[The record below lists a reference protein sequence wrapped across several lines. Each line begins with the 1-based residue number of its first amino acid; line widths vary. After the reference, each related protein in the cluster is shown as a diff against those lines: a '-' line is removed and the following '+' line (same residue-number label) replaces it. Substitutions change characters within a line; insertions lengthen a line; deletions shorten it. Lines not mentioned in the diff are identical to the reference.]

1 MQAECVFCNISK
13 CQENFWPKEAL
24 GLKKLFDL
32 GGGKTFEESL
42 VATAVRSAIVY
53 KMKRALAN

>member
-1 MQAECVFCNISK
+1 MEEMI
-13 CQENFWPKEAL
+13 KEAQEVADML
-24 GLKKLFDL
+24 IKAKGYHEALLYVQTHPTE
-32 GGGKTFEESL
+32 TFEESL